1 MMATR
6 IESGQMQLAR
16 PGGVPMV
23 QAQMPTVQPIG
34 FQVAAQEQGR
44 MAQLIQRM
52 SESLFKEAGQMAEQ
66 EGFRYA
72 AENPLTDEEI
82 ALARDG
88 AITKP
93 TGRIFDDAFRKARS
107 LQLASHFEAEG
118 INTMSRLLPDI
129 EAGRITSEQVI
140 LKLREMNSGLTASL
154 AKLDPQA
161 AMKFNA
167 SMAASGNTI
176 VRKALETEIRQDRE
190 RNRIKFDVYFNDVAR
205 VLQDTIEQNPEKSTQ
220 LIAMHEQNINRA
232 AIALGDATMQREYAA
247 KIRKEAVDAQVGVLS
262 RKLMTS
268 DFAAANSLA
277 VINGI
282 RNGQFLPDERFNE
295 VLRSMVAQDPKAG
308 EEVIKNFRAEISAR
322 ITKLDQDDALDKR
335 NRELQASDLIAR
347 YYRPNTPPSEKSA
360 IADQLVNLRV
370 MSTEQIERLL
380 NPTQPPGDML
390 TFTTIKYQIDN
401 GFIRGWNDLIPLA
414 TRAGMNGDQIDKL
427 YQRMREVENPD
438 AAAAQRLINATAGVP
453 DVRSVFATKENEA
466 QIAKGNAIT
475 ARYQQLVTDF
485 RRTNEGQ
492 AVPFFD
498 LAQQAIDAYNTT
510 ERADL
515 QKTQAL
521 TRLNAIVADLVKENK
536 LAETVKIDATTNLDD
551 LLLRYPRLRQDDITA
566 LRQQQRILQGASR

>member
-16 PGGVPMV
+16 PGNVPMV

-66 EGFRYA
+66 EGFRFA

-167 SMAASGNTI
+167 SMAASGNSI

-190 RNRIKFDVYFNDVAR
+190 RNRIKVDVYFNDVAR
-205 VLQDTIEQNPEKSTQ
+205 LLQTTIEQNPEKASQ
-220 LIAMHEQNINRA
+220 LISAHEQQITVA
-232 AIALGDATMQREYAA
+232 ALALGDAAMQREYAG
-247 KIRKEAVDAQVGVLS
+247 KIRQEVVNAQVGVLS

-282 RNGQFLPDERFNE
+282 RNGQFLPDERFNG
-295 VLRSMVAQDPKAG
+295 VLQEMIARDPKAG
-308 EEVIKNFRAEISAR
+308 EDVIKNFRAEISAR

-370 MSTEQIERLL
+370 MSDEQTERLL

-390 TFTTIKYQIDN
+390 TFTTIQYQIDN
-401 GFIRGWNDLIPLA
+401 GFVRGWNELLPQA
-414 TRAGMNGDQIDKL
+414 TRAGMNGDQINRL

-453 DVRSVFATKENEA
+453 DVRSVFATKDNEA
-466 QIAKGNAIT
+466 QIAKAEAIT

-492 AVPFFD
+492 AVPFRD
-498 LAQQAIDAYNTT
+498 LAQQSIDAYNTT

>member
-1 MMATR
+1 
-6 IESGQMQLAR
+6 
-16 PGGVPMV
+16 
-23 QAQMPTVQPIG
+23 
-34 FQVAAQEQGR
+34 
-44 MAQLIQRM
+44 
-52 SESLFKEAGQMAEQ
+52 
-66 EGFRYA
+66 
-72 AENPLTDEEI
+72 
-82 ALARDG
+82 
-88 AITKP
+88 
-93 TGRIFDDAFRKARS
+93 
-107 LQLASHFEAEG
+107 
-118 INTMSRLLPDI
+118 
-129 EAGRITSEQVI
+129 
-140 LKLREMNSGLTASL
+140 
-154 AKLDPQA
+154 
-161 AMKFNA
+161 
-167 SMAASGNTI
+167 
-176 VRKALETEIRQDRE
+176 
-190 RNRIKFDVYFNDVAR
+190 
-205 VLQDTIEQNPEKSTQ
+205 
-220 LIAMHEQNINRA
+220 MHEQNINRA

-335 NRELQASDLIAR
+335 NRELQASDLIAQ
-347 YYRPNTPPSEKSA
+347 YYRPNTPPSVKSA

-370 MSTEQIERLL
+370 MSIEQTERLL

-390 TFTTIKYQIDN
+390 TFTTIQYQIDN
-401 GFIRGWNDLIPLA
+401 GFVRGWNELLPQA
-414 TRAGMNGDQIDKL
+414 TRAGMNGDQINRL
-427 YQRMREVENPD
+427 YQRMRENENPD
-438 AAAAQRLINATAGVP
+438 ASAAQRLINATAGVP

-466 QIAKGNAIT
+466 QIVKAEAIT

-492 AVPFFD
+492 AVPFRD

>member
-205 VLQDTIEQNPEKSTQ
+205 VLQDTIEQNPEQSTQ

-308 EEVIKNFRAEISAR
+308 EEIIKNFRAEISAR

-335 NRELQASDLIAR
+335 NRELQASDLIAQ
-347 YYRPNTPPSEKSA
+347 YYRPNTSPSVKSA

-370 MSTEQIERLL
+370 MSIEQTERLL

-390 TFTTIKYQIDN
+390 TFTTIQYQIDN
-401 GFIRGWNDLIPLA
+401 GFVRGWNELLPQA
-414 TRAGMNGDQIDKL
+414 TRAGMNGDQINRL

-492 AVPFFD
+492 AVPFRD

>member
-16 PGGVPMV
+16 PGNVPMV

-52 SESLFKEAGQMAEQ
+52 SESLFREAGQMAEQ

-176 VRKALETEIRQDRE
+176 VRKALDTEIKNDRE

-205 VLQDTIEQNPEKSTQ
+205 VLQDTIEQNPEQSTQ

-335 NRELQASDLIAR
+335 NRELQASDLIAQ
-347 YYRPNTPPSEKSA
+347 YHRPNTPPSVKSA

-390 TFTTIKYQIDN
+390 TFTTIQYQIDN
-401 GFIRGWNDLIPLA
+401 GFVRGWNELLPQA
-414 TRAGMNGDQIDKL
+414 TRAGMNGDQINRL

-466 QIAKGNAIT
+466 QIAKAEALT

-492 AVPFFD
+492 AVPFRD

>member
-1 MMATR
+1 MATR

-129 EAGRITSEQVI
+129 EAGRMSSEQVI

-205 VLQDTIEQNPEKSTQ
+205 VLQDTIEQNPEQSTQ

-335 NRELQASDLIAR
+335 NRELQASDLIAQ
-347 YYRPNTPPSEKSA
+347 YYRPNTLPSVKSA

-370 MSTEQIERLL
+370 MSIEQTERLL

-390 TFTTIKYQIDN
+390 TFTAIQYQIDN
-401 GFIRGWNDLIPLA
+401 GFIRGWNELLPLT
-414 TRAGMNGDQIDKL
+414 TRAGMNGDQINRL
-427 YQRMREVENPD
+427 YQRMRENENPD
-438 AAAAQRLINATAGVP
+438 ASAAQRLINATAGVP
-453 DVRSVFATKENEA
+453 DVRSVFATKDNEA
-466 QIAKGNAIT
+466 QIAKAEAIT

-492 AVPFFD
+492 AVPFRD
-498 LAQQAIDAYNTT
+498 LAQQSIDAYNTT

-521 TRLNAIVADLVKENK
+521 TRLNAIVVDLVKENK

>member
-16 PGGVPMV
+16 PGNVPMV

-107 LQLASHFEAEG
+107 LQLSSHFEAEG

-176 VRKALETEIRQDRE
+176 VRKALDTEIKNDRE

-205 VLQDTIEQNPEKSTQ
+205 VLQDTIEQNPEQSTQ

-308 EEVIKNFRAEISAR
+308 EEIIKNFRAEISAR

-335 NRELQASDLIAR
+335 NRELQASDLIAQ
-347 YYRPNTPPSEKSA
+347 YHRPNTPPSVKSA

-370 MSTEQIERLL
+370 MSIEQTERLL

-390 TFTTIKYQIDN
+390 TFTTIQYQIDN
-401 GFIRGWNDLIPLA
+401 GFIRGWNELIPQA
-414 TRAGMNGDQIDKL
+414 TRAGMNGDQINRL

-453 DVRSVFATKENEA
+453 DVRSVFATKDNEA
-466 QIAKGNAIT
+466 QIAKAEAIT

-492 AVPFFD
+492 AVPFRD
-498 LAQQAIDAYNTT
+498 LAQQSIDAYNTT

-551 LLLRYPRLRQDDITA
+551 LLMKYPRLRQDDITA
-566 LRQQQRILQGASR
+566 LRQQQRILQGVSR

>member
-1 MMATR
+1 
-6 IESGQMQLAR
+6 
-16 PGGVPMV
+16 
-23 QAQMPTVQPIG
+23 MPTVQPIG

-205 VLQDTIEQNPEKSTQ
+205 VLQDTIEQNPEQSTQ

-308 EEVIKNFRAEISAR
+308 EEIIKNFRAEISAR

-335 NRELQASDLIAR
+335 NRELQASDLIAQ
-347 YYRPNTPPSEKSA
+347 YYRPNTSPSVKSA

-370 MSTEQIERLL
+370 MSIEQTERLL

-390 TFTTIKYQIDN
+390 TFTTIQYQIDN
-401 GFIRGWNDLIPLA
+401 GFVRGWNELLPQA
-414 TRAGMNGDQIDKL
+414 TRAGMNGDQINRL

-492 AVPFFD
+492 AVPFRD

>member
-16 PGGVPMV
+16 PGNVPMV

-52 SESLFKEAGQMAEQ
+52 SESLFREAGQMAEQ

-176 VRKALETEIRQDRE
+176 VRKALDTEIKNDRE

-205 VLQDTIEQNPEKSTQ
+205 VLQDTIEQNPEQSTQ

-335 NRELQASDLIAR
+335 NRELQASDLIAQ
-347 YYRPNTPPSEKSA
+347 YHRPNTPPSVKSA

-390 TFTTIKYQIDN
+390 TFTTIQYQIDN
-401 GFIRGWNDLIPLA
+401 GFVRGWNELLPQA
-414 TRAGMNGDQIDKL
+414 TRAGMNGDQINRL

-466 QIAKGNAIT
+466 QIAKAEALT

-492 AVPFFD
+492 AVPFRD

-551 LLLRYPRLRQDDITA
+551 LLLRYPRLRQDDITS
-566 LRQQQRILQGASR
+566 LRQQQRILQGVSR